1 MEERMNQ
8 FKKVLEIINKTY
20 DEDHFGIIYF
30 TDVTLDQINEIK
42 KQAPLFIEDWDVS
55 WNDAPTAYEL
65 VKFVE
70 SNPEFTF
77 EGFVT
82 IPEEREGECRVTL
95 TAVAAPETDANIAAL
110 YSWINDDKNEF
121 IEPGELNT
129 YNGNIRAWWD

>member
-30 TDVTLDQINEIK
+30 TDVTLDQISQIK
-42 KQAPLFIEDWDVS
+42 EQTPLFIEDWDTS

-65 VKFVE
+65 IDFVKA
-70 SNPEFTF
+70 NPEFTF

-82 IPEEREGECRVTL
+82 IPEEREGECRVNL
-95 TAVAAPETDANIAAL
+95 TAISAPETNENVTNL
-110 YSWINDDKNEF
+110 YAWINNSENEF
-121 IEPGELNT
+121 MEPDELYT
-129 YNGNIRAWWD
+129 RGGNIRAWWD